1 MMRERARPCHRDPS
15 LGVHSSLSGAP
26 ATQHGPPELGRRPYL
41 VPRRFEPAS
50 RMPLRGRDHRV
61 VERLE
66 RGESEKFVLT
76 KNGQMR
82 AVVLSLES
90 FAGLRRALGE
100 RGLA

>member
-1 MMRERARPCHRDPS
+1 
-15 LGVHSSLSGAP
+15 
-26 ATQHGPPELGRRPYL
+26 
-41 VPRRFEPAS
+41 
-50 RMPLRGRDHRV
+50 MPLRGRDHRV